1 MSRSDRGD
9 RERWHGEAVT
19 DEGTGFGLR
28 LLCAEGILPPGT
40 AQDEHFVLIFAFP
53 RTPFTGVTPWAGRK
67 TSGAQNLSE
76 CPNSRRATGPFVVA
90 KSAQLRFRL
99 TAKTALAPLLLLSNA
114 NPLRWALRW
123 EPPSAAYWVENC
135 RWCGS
140 AAAPGFA
147 EPTCPVQYTGYL
159 IRPLR
164 GHLPLKGKALKAYPP
179 AFPFRG
185 RWHGRRPDG

>member
-1 MSRSDRGD
+1 MRSAGPVFFCVLGVFR
-9 RERWHGEAVT
+9 RLRAATYFAHGGKVGKT
-19 DEGTGFGLR
+19 
-28 LLCAEGILPPGT
+28 PPGT
-40 AQDEHFVLIFAFP
+40 APDEHSVLIVAFP
-53 RTPFTGVTPWAGRK
+53 RTPFTGVIPLLRQRI
-67 TSGAQNLSE
+67 SGAQNLSDTL
-76 CPNSRRATGPFVVA
+76 NSRRATGPFVVA

-147 EPTCPVQYTGYL
+147 EPTCPVQHMGYL

-164 GHLPLKGKALKAYPP
+164 GHLPLKGKALEGPSP
-179 AFPFRG
+179 CLPL
-185 RWHGRRPDG
+185 